1 VSQHDLLSLT
11 QTELVIANPP
21 LETADPPVLRTHTLS
36 VTRELAVADG
46 RGAQLV
52 LCTIEPKDPADPATP
67 APFQAVA
74 KIYDPLYYSF
84 PHQDVP
90 SVPCDVTRFAD
101 EDYSREAAA
110 YEHLQAIG
118 EAGSFAPQYFGSW
131 TLTARLQSH
140 TGKPT
145 TPPPQ
150 SRPVRL
156 ILIEYI
162 AGPSMRE
169 LCAGPSPVPAAA
181 LDEGY
186 RLEVL
191 AQIMDAEAVLR
202 LKGLNQRDLAARNII
217 LHNAPPIKSHDRAPV
232 KPSTIP
238 RLVLIDY
245 NISVIESR
253 RIDKTGPCDGGMAA
267 TLPQNPMLTYWNN
280 SLQEF
285 RGWIPLTFQSDPR
298 WRRKWLRGRFGGENL
313 AKYFRLEKELVYGG
327 YYQ

>member
-52 LCTIEPKDPADPATP
+52 LCTINPKEPAGD

-90 SVPCDVTRFAD
+90 SVPCDITRFAD

-118 EAGSFAPQYFGSW
+118 QAGSFAPQYFGSW
-131 TLTARLQSH
+131 TFTASFQSH
-140 TGKPT
+140 TGGGT
-145 TPPPQ
+145 APPQ

-162 AGPSMRE
+162 AGPSIRE
-169 LCAGPSPVPAAA
+169 LCAGPSPTPAAA
-181 LDEGY
+181 LDEAY
-186 RLEVL
+186 RLEVV
-191 AQIMDAEAVLR
+191 ARIMDAEAMLR
-202 LKGLNQRDLAARNII
+202 LKGINQRDLAARNVI
-217 LHNAPPIKSHDRAPV
+217 LHNAPPINPHDRTAV
-232 KPSTIP
+232 QPSTIP
-238 RLVLIDY
+238 RVVLIDY

-253 RIDKTGPCDGGMAA
+253 RRDKIQPPSDGTTM
-267 TLPQNPMLTYWNN
+267 LPQNPMLTYWND
-280 SLQEF
+280 SLQGF
-285 RGWIPLTFQSDPR
+285 RGWIPLTFQTNPR
-298 WRRKWLRGRFGGENL
+298 WRREWLRGRFGRENL
-313 AKYFRLEKELVYGG
+313 PKYAPLKKELIDGG
-327 YYQ
+327 YY

>member
-1 VSQHDLLSLT
+1 MAQHDLLSLT
-11 QTELVIANPP
+11 QTELVLANPP
-21 LETADPPVLRTHTLS
+21 LETADPPVPHAHTLS

-52 LCTIEPKDPADPATP
+52 LCTIDPKEPPGT
-67 APFQAVA
+67 APFQAAA

-90 SVPCDVTRFAD
+90 SVPCDVTRLAD

-118 EAGSFAPQYFGSW
+118 QAGSFAPQYFGSW
-131 TLTARLQSH
+131 TFTACLQSH
-140 TGKPT
+140 TKGET
-145 TPPPQ
+145 TPPQ

-162 AGPSMRE
+162 AGPSIRE

-181 LDEGY
+181 LDEAY

-191 AQIMDAEAVLR
+191 ARIMDAEAMLR
-202 LKGLNQRDLAARNII
+202 FKGLNQRDLAARNVI
-217 LHNAPPIKSHDRAPV
+217 LHNAPPINPHDQTAV
-232 KPSTIP
+232 QPSTIP
-238 RLVLIDY
+238 RIVLIDY

-253 RIDKTGPCDGGMAA
+253 RTDKIEPPPCDGTT
-267 TLPQNPMLTYWNN
+267 TLPLNPMLIYWNN

-285 RGWIPLTFQSDPR
+285 RGWIPLAFQTNPR
-298 WRRKWLRGRFGGENL
+298 WRREWLRERFGGENL
-313 AKYFRLEKELVYGG
+313 PKYALLKKELVYGG
-327 YYQ
+327 YY